1 MRILEAQAAKRGEV
15 SAKHEAAAGK
25 IRGRIESAMGTAV
38 ELNAKADNVRAG
50 VDKKRV
56 FRGLLAR
63 MGA

>member
-1 MRILEAQAAKRGEV
+1 
-15 SAKHEAAAGK
+15 
-25 IRGRIESAMGTAV
+25 MGTAV